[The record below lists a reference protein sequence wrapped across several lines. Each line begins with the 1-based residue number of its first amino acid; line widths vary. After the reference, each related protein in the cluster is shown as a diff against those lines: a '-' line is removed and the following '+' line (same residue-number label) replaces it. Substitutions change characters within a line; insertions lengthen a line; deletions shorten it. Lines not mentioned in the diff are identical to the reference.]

1 MTSNAGKEGWK
12 EQAKKYKSH
21 IVVGVAG
28 LVIGILIA
36 WMLLPKEKEIEY
48 QEKVKIETVEKV
60 EYKDRIVEK
69 VVYQQV
75 AKKHEVVKTI
85 TKYIER
91 PDGTKEKTVE
101 EVAETKEE
109 QHTQSESQKDQ
120 QTEVKKEVETKVE
133 TEVKYSEKPA
143 LPNWHAGATI
153 GLTPLMVP
161 VYGGQIDRRIIGP
174 VFVGVRIDSN
184 PSASLYV
191 GVEF

>member
-1 MTSNAGKEGWK
+1 MESNAGNRFLEGV
-12 EQAKKYKSH
+12 KKYKSYA
-21 IVVGVAG
+21 IVCGVS
-28 LVIGILIA
+28 LIVGILIA
-36 WMLLPKEKEIEY
+36 WLFLPKEKEIEY

-60 EYKDRIVEK
+60 EYKDRVVEK

-143 LPNWHAGATI
+143 LPNWHVGATV
-153 GLTPLMVP
+153 GLTPLLTP

-191 GVEF
+191 GMEF

>member
-1 MTSNAGKEGWK
+1 MESNAGNEGWK
-12 EQAKKYKSH
+12 GLVKKYKGYI
-21 IVVGVAG
+21 IVGSIALAVGF
-28 LVIGILIA
+28 LLA
-36 WMLLPKEKEIEY
+36 WLLLPKDKEIEY
-48 QEKVKIETVEKV
+48 QEKIKIETVEKV

-75 AKKHEVVKTI
+75 AKKHEVIKTI

-109 QHTQSESQKDQ
+109 QHTQSESQKEQ
-120 QTEVKKEVETKVE
+120 QTEVKKEVETKTE
-133 TEVKYSEKPA
+133 TEVKYSEKLV

-161 VYGGQIDRRIIGP
+161 VYGGQIDRRIFGP
-174 VFVGVRIDSN
+174 VFLGVRIDSN